1 VSRPLR
7 GLQVL
12 DLSLYAPGPYATLIL
27 AALGAEVL
35 KIEPPPSGDPLRTL
49 DPEAFERLN
58 KGKKSLLLDLKEEKG
73 KAALRRL
80 ARRAD
85 VLIEGFRPGVM
96 ARLSLDYERL
106 REEAPQLVYLS
117 LTGYGQDGPY
127 RERAGHDVNYLA
139 LAGALFGTTLRPP
152 VLQTADFA
160 AGGLFAA
167 VAVLSSLVR
176 PGGGGRYIDLSMHE
190 GVLSMM
196 MLATG
201 AAAQR
206 LSGSFPGYGIYRTRD
221 GRHLSVGA
229 LEPKFWKAFCAGIER
244 PDLEPRELDP
254 LAADEVARVIGSR
267 DLAFWTE
274 RFGVLDACVEPVLT
288 PEEARAQPQ
297 ASHRRRGA
305 GFSLPFRES
314 GGEATD
320 LPRAPLLGEHDAL
333 AGEPQAEDLG

>member
-1 VSRPLR
+1 VSVPLR

-27 AALGAEVL
+27 AALGAEIL
-35 KIEPPPSGDPLRTL
+35 KIEPPPSGDPLRAM

-58 KGKKSLLLDLKEEKG
+58 AGKKSLLLDLKTEKG
-73 KAALRRL
+73 KDALRRL

-96 ARLSLDYERL
+96 ARLSLDYESL
-106 REEAPQLVYLS
+106 RREAPQLVYLS

-127 RERAGHDVNYLA
+127 RDRAGHDVNYLA
-139 LAGALFGTTLRPP
+139 LAGALDGSSLRPP
-152 VLQTADFA
+152 LLQTADFA
-160 AGGLFAA
+160 GGGLFAV
-167 VAVLSSLVR
+167 VAVLSSLVER
-176 PGGGGRYIDLSMHE
+176 GGRHIDLSMHD
-190 GVLSMM
+190 GVLSLM

-201 AAAQR
+201 AAAER
-206 LSGSFPGYGIYRTRD
+206 LSGTFPGYGIYRTRD

-254 LAADEVARVIGSR
+254 QAVFEVARVIESR

-274 RFGVLDACVEPVLT
+274 RFSRLDACVEPVQKAS
-288 PEEARAQPQ
+288 EARAQPQ
-297 ASHRRRGA
+297 ALHRGRGL
-305 GFSLPFRES
+305 GFSLPFLEIGVRQ
-314 GGEATD
+314 AD
-320 LPRAPLLGEHDAL
+320 LPRAPFLGEHTAIAFDPRA
-333 AGEPQAEDLG
+333 PDLG